1 MRTRHA
7 RPHLMLLGTFRMAS
21 RFLTVPLMLSS
32 LWGSNSVAY
41 AEPGKID
48 IEAAEMV
55 ADLIGGPVL
64 AIDGMEVGLV
74 VDVAFDDELQPQ
86 SLRMTTSAAL
96 GLGARTLEVP
106 KDAFMPVQGAVIL
119 RVSAEE
125 VALLPEAT
133 EK

>member
-1 MRTRHA
+1 
-7 RPHLMLLGTFRMAS
+7 
-21 RFLTVPLMLSS
+21 
-32 LWGSNSVAY
+32 
-41 AEPGKID
+41 
-48 IEAAEMV
+48 
-55 ADLIGGPVL
+55 
-64 AIDGMEVGLV
+64 
-74 VDVAFDDELQPQ
+74 
-86 SLRMTTSAAL
+86 MTTSAAL